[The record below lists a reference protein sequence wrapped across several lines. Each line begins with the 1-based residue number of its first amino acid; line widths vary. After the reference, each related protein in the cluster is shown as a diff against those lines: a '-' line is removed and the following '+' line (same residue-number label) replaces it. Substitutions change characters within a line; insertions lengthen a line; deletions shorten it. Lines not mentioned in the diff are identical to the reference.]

1 MIMPDIAKQR
11 ELSALA
17 AIRGAFE
24 SGGDEDSVRLFIS
37 HHLEEIEGSYWKQH
51 AGDESPEPS
60 RVLDL
65 LQLRDHWGGDDELE
79 TFDFT
84 LPDEATQ
91 YVISVR
97 FGDSGE
103 VEEISMES

>member
-1 MIMPDIAKQR
+1 MNMPDIAKQR
-11 ELSALA
+11 EQSALA

-24 SGGDEDSVRLFIS
+24 TADDEDSVRLS
-37 HHLEEIEGSYWKQH
+37 TSYHLAEIDGSYWKQH
-51 AGDESPEPS
+51 VGDESPEPS
-60 RVLDL
+60 RVLDML
-65 LQLRDHWGGDDELE
+65 KLRDHWGGDDELA

-103 VEEISMES
+103 IEEISMES